1 MKLRTLV
8 TKLESFAPTKHAE
21 SWDNVGLLLESSSSP
36 AVKKVLT
43 TIDLTEPVLIEA
55 KSKQCSMIL
64 SYHPPIFSS
73 FKRLTQDNAKS
84 RIIIN
89 CVVSGI
95 SIYSPHTAWD
105 ARNNGVND
113 WIVNC
118 LSFKRKVPITPA
130 QIDGA
135 PSTTCGMGRI
145 VTLKSPLSLTKAC
158 ETFKQ
163 HLGVST
169 LRLGHADPLQWVKR
183 HKDSGQDYDVIRTVA
198 VCAGSG
204 GSLLKGVDADLY
216 VTGEMSHH
224 EVLAVIAEGR
234 NVLLSEHTHTERG
247 YLKYV
252 VEELT
257 KHVAEDVEFIVS
269 ESDMVVRPESPVEYH
284 HEIIDEEWFKEYE
297 WMNEEDTFEEAYLEN
312 LYLEELKRIARDID
326 AELDGGDILCGGVQ
340 DLYITDDYNKDICD
354 MSELITCSTL
364 NPNAA
369 EFVPNTCR

>member
-1 MKLRTLV
+1 MKLRSLV
-8 TKLESFAPTKHAE
+8 AKFDTFAPLKNAE

-36 AVKKVLT
+36 AIKKVLT
-43 TIDLTEPVLIEA
+43 TIDLTEPVLEEA

-64 SYHPPIFSS
+64 SYHPPIFHS
-73 FKRLTQDNAKS
+73 FKRLTQDDAKS
-84 RIIIN
+84 RIVIN
-89 CVVSGI
+89 CIVSGI

-105 ARNNGVND
+105 SRDNGVND

-118 LSFKRKVPITPA
+118 LSYKKKVPITPVLVN
-130 QIDGA
+130 GS
-135 PSTTCGMGRI
+135 PSNTSGMGRI
-145 VTLKSPLSLTKAC
+145 VTLKAPLSLTKAC
-158 ETFKQ
+158 EIFKQ

-224 EVLAVIAEGR
+224 EVLAVVAEGR

-247 YLKYV
+247 YLKSV

-257 KHVAEDVEFIVS
+257 KHIADDVEFIVS
-269 ESDMVVRPESPVEYH
+269 ESD
-284 HEIIDEEWFKEYE
+284 
-297 WMNEEDTFEEAYLEN
+297 A
-312 LYLEELKRIARDID
+312 
-326 AELDGGDILCGGVQ
+326 
-340 DLYITDDYNKDICD
+340 
-354 MSELITCSTL
+354 
-364 NPNAA
+364 NPI
-369 EFVPNTCR
+369 ETI